1 MASHILTLHAAGG
14 QVCFAVAVSTLRSL
28 RVTALGRVAASSPVI
43 AELASQRDWDH
54 VVASVASESAV
65 HRFLE
70 FPFHDRKRLALAV
83 GPALEE
89 HVPLSLDDA
98 ITAYGRAS
106 GESGSQGRVL
116 AAMTPKS
123 AMEQQL
129 ATLAKDGIVP
139 ERLIWAPSAILE
151 VYARAVDTQNDFVA
165 IDLGEEAAVIGAFE
179 SGQLTAL
186 RIVRRTDDEV
196 FVRNVGWSLRT
207 IERLPD
213 RVVAGGSRASDVV
226 GALADSLAGLTVEH
240 LPFDAPIEL
249 DPAAAPGWRGLTA
262 PLGLVLAATG
272 KLAVP
277 AIEFP
282 VEVEIGEAVEEVA
295 GVGRRL
301 APWAAAAALMGLT
314 SVGLDQ
320 VRLSMEAGRLQQQ
333 ADRIYSS
340 AMPGSPGGPGQRVK
354 LELRVSELE
363 NLRAENRS
371 SENHMSPLAIL
382 TTMSSVVPAQL
393 EVEFESYDYDPPNVR
408 LRGDGTSFETV
419 TRLQQ
424 VLDAESGF
432 ADVAVSDVRTD
443 ADGDGVVFE
452 LRFRV
457 PANPGSR
464 QS

>member
-1 MASHILTLHAAGG
+1 MANHILTLHVAGG
-14 QVCFAVAVSTLRSL
+14 QVSFAVAISTLRSL
-28 RVTALGRVAASSPVI
+28 RVTALGRADASSPVL
-43 AELASQRDWDH
+43 AELAAERDWDRI
-54 VVASVASESAV
+54 VASVASENAV

-89 HVPLSLDDA
+89 HVPLSLDDSVA
-98 ITAYGRAS
+98 AHDRAV
-106 GESGSQGRVL
+106 GTNGAQGRVL
-116 AAMTPKS
+116 AVMAARS
-123 AMEQQL
+123 AIEQPL
-129 ATLAKDGIVP
+129 ANLANDGIMP
-139 ERLIWAPSAILE
+139 QRLIWAPSAILE
-151 VYARAVDTQNDFVA
+151 VYARAVDTQSDFVA
-165 IDLGEEAAVIGAFE
+165 IDLGDEAAVIGAFE
-179 SGQLTAL
+179 AGQLTAL

-272 KLAVP
+272 KLGVP
-277 AIEFP
+277 TIEFP
-282 VEVEIGEAVEEVA
+282 VEAETQADVEEV
-295 GVGRRL
+295 GGIGRHL
-301 APWAAAAALMGLT
+301 APWAAAAALMGIT
-314 SVGLDQ
+314 STGLDQ
-320 VRLSMEAGRLQQQ
+320 VRLNMEAGRLQQR

-340 AMPGSPGGPGQRVK
+340 AMPGSSSGPGQRVK

-363 NLRAENRS
+363 NLRSEDRS

-382 TTMSSVVPAQL
+382 TTMSTVVPAQL

-408 LRGDGTSFETV
+408 LRGEGTSFETV

-424 VLDAESGF
+424 ILDAESGF
-432 ADVAVSDVRTD
+432 ADVAVSDVRTA

-457 PANPGSR
+457 PSTPGSR